1 MKFNLKLSEDI
12 KIHLSHYLSLLVILN
27 IGLGAFFFFR
37 FNPSYQATVIV
48 VTSLAYVFWGIIH
61 HFLCEDLH
69 VKIVLEYLLIALLA
83 NLVVLSLIFRA

>member
-37 FNPSYQATVIV
+37 FNPAYQAGVMV
-48 VTSLAYVFWGIIH
+48 VTSFAYILWGIIH

-69 VKIVLEYLLIALLA
+69 IKVILEYLLIALLA
-83 NLVVLSLIFRA
+83 NLLVLSLLFRA